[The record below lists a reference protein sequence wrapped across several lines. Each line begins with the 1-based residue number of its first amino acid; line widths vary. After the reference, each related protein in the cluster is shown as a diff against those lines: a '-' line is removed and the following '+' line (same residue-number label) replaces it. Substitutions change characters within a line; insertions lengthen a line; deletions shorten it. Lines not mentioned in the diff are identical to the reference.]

1 MSDGIRIFFKNK
13 ELEKRIRKEAAAQHL
28 SPGAYIAQM
37 VSEALAGK
45 KVSEEVYD
53 HDEDEDEER
62 FDGNPD
68 KSGNINIRLYG
79 EDAIRLR
86 NKARRF
92 GINPTAYVR
101 RLVRT
106 AVFVDIRV
114 ETNDITELI
123 QTYSEFEQAF
133 TAAVGYIKRCDGE
146 VFEQDIELLKDY
158 MSEITDLFTKQVEMV
173 YKSRLRV
180 ERKAEKYIKEQ
191 IDKAPRG

>member
-13 ELEKRIRKEAAAQHL
+13 ELEKRIRKEAAEQHL
-28 SPGAYIAQM
+28 SPGAYIALM

-45 KVSEEVYD
+45 KVSEEVYN

-62 FDGNPD
+62 FDGNTD

-123 QTYSEFEQAF
+123 QTYSEFKQAF

-158 MSEITDLFTKQVEMV
+158 MSEITDLFTKQVDMV

-191 IDKAPRG
+191 IDNAPRG